1 MPTALD
7 TELLG
12 FVFYAGAAGLILLG
26 TFAVIGMR
34 HLLRILLGVT
44 LLEAG
49 VNLFLVATGF
59 RPQAAA
65 PIITGAN
72 PGTMVDP
79 IPQALILTAIVIG
92 VGVLA
97 LGLAL
102 AIRVHRATGTLDTRA
117 LAQWLAVS
125 TDAASVPGSLATGQ
139 RAAPTAPTGGN

>member
-1 MPTALD
+1 MPTAMD

-12 FVFYAGAAGLILLG
+12 YAFYAGAAGLILLG

-34 HLLRILLGVT
+34 HLLRILLGMT

-59 RPQAAA
+59 RPEAAA

-72 PGTMVDP
+72 PGAMVDP

-125 TDAASVPGSLATGQ
+125 TDAVSVPVTLPGGRRGGST
-139 RAAPTAPTGGN
+139 PPGGN